1 MVWEGSAE
9 GATARVPIYTWADF
23 MKLGEKVPDAA
34 VKARIDG
41 NKRDALLLLLLL
53 LIPSPVRPPA

>member
-1 MVWEGSAE
+1 VVWEGSFE
-9 GATARVPIYTWADF
+9 GYTARVPIYSWENF

-41 NKRDALLLLLLL
+41 TQTHAHTEHT
-53 LIPSPVRPPA
+53 

>member
-23 MKLGEKVPDAA
+23 MKLGDKVPDAA

-41 NKRDALLLLLLL
+41 K
-53 LIPSPVRPPA
+53 